1 MQHLGPGA
9 TLIMPLLLFVACL
22 SHTSLRFP
30 PTHHGRSFGKVFKAL
45 NHKMNRICAV
55 KVVPLEFD
63 AGEVAREIEHLR
75 ECDQPNREQLLRE
88 HSPHVA
94 PHAYEALPQTEQPS

>member
-1 MQHLGPGA
+1 MRLVSFSHL
-9 TLIMPLLLFVACL
+9 
-22 SHTSLRFP
+22 SLRFP

-75 ECDQPNREQLLRE
+75 ECDQPNIVQYYGSFPKDNKLYIMMEYCEGSSLLDVMAATGRC
-88 HSPHVA
+88 
-94 PHAYEALPQTEQPS
+94 LTQ